1 MTPRSQLRS
10 QAPDVYRAMAAFDR
24 SIGEA
29 GIDARLRELVKVRA
43 SQINGC
49 AFCLHM
55 HVPAA
60 RKLGETEDRLDTLAG
75 WRESPFFDD
84 RERAALALTD
94 AVTLIAGE
102 GVPDD
107 VYDEAARHFSERELA
122 ALIWAIIA
130 INSWNRIAI
139 ATRAVAGT

>member
-1 MTPRSQLRS
+1 
-10 QAPDVYRAMAAFDR
+10 
-24 SIGEA
+24 
-29 GIDARLRELVKVRA
+29 
-43 SQINGC
+43 
-49 AFCLHM
+49 
-55 HVPAA
+55 
-60 RKLGETEDRLDTLAG
+60 
-75 WRESPFFDD
+75 
-84 RERAALALTD
+84 
-94 AVTLIAGE
+94 VTLIAGE